1 MHTVGN
7 KDDNYSKG
15 MTTMRNNYNKADN
28 RLFEI
33 QIMDDEK
40 LLTKKEIA
48 SFLNVSIKMIDRK
61 VLMNEI
67 PYLKIGKLVRFSKKK
82 VLAWAEESIPTR

>member
-1 MHTVGN
+1 MKQT
-7 KDDNYSKG
+7 
-15 MTTMRNNYNKADN
+15 N